1 MLHLASKIRGA
12 PVQATDGDIGKVED
26 FYFEEAR
33 WTIRYIVVNT
43 GNWLN
48 DRRVLLSPM
57 SVREPWGMN
66 GVPVGLTRD
75 QVRDSPKLDLSRPL
89 SRGDET
95 HVLGYYGFPAYWGSD
110 DLWGTFGNPGALV
123 MAPAG
128 QPPATTPGI
137 TEGVDPENRGLQST
151 ARITGYHLQ
160 AKDGEIGHVD
170 DFLIG
175 EESWRVRYLLVDTSN
190 WIGGRSVIVLAD
202 ELEWIDKTEGK
213 LHIALTREGVKAG
226 VPLDSIESAL
236 GFGETGPPFAI
247 L

>member
-1 MLHLASKIRGA
+1 MLHLASKMRGA

-43 GNWLN
+43 GSWLS

-57 SVREPWGMN
+57 CVRGPWGMN
-66 GVPVGLTRD
+66 GIPVGLTRD
-75 QVRDSPKLDLSRPL
+75 QVRDSPQLDLSRPL

-95 HVLGYYGFPAYWGSD
+95 QVLGYYGYPAFWGSD

-128 QPPATTPGI
+128 QPPAAEPVA
-137 TEGVDPENRGLQST
+137 ESGVDPEDRGLQST
-151 ARITGYHLQ
+151 SKITGYHLQ

-175 EESWRVRYLLVDTSN
+175 DESWRVRYLLVDTSN
-190 WIGGRSVIVLAD
+190 WIGGKSVIVLAD

-213 LHIALTREGVKAG
+213 LHIGLTREGVKRG